1 MAVYVAMLRGINV
14 GGRKPIKMEQLRKSF
29 EALGFEQV
37 KTYIQSGN
45 VVFNTAK
52 LSPAGLSKRIEESIL
67 RDFGHSVSVISR
79 TLDEMGK
86 TIASN
91 PFLKKRGIDQAKLH
105 VMFLPEAP
113 VPSDLKQFEGL
124 TTAPDQSRC
133 LGKEIYLYLPNG
145 VAESSLANNPLERR
159 VLKRAT
165 MRNWRTVS
173 NLYQMCL
180 DCG

>member
-1 MAVYVAMLRGINV
+1 MALLRGINV
-14 GGRKPIKMEQLRKSF
+14 GGHKRIKMDPLRKSLG
-29 EALGFEQV
+29 ALGFEQV

-45 VVFNTAK
+45 VVFNTAQ

-86 TIASN
+86 TIAAN
-91 PFLKKRGIDQAKLH
+91 PFLKQRGINQAKLH
-105 VMFLPEAP
+105 VMFLPESP
-113 VPSDLKQFEGL
+113 VPSDLRQLEGL
-124 TTAPDQSRC
+124 TAAPDQSRC
-133 LGKEIYLYLPNG
+133 VGKEIYLYLPNG
-145 VAESSLANNPLERR
+145 FAESSLANNPLERR
-159 VLKRAT
+159 LLQRAT
-165 MRNWRTVS
+165 IRNWRTVS

>member
-1 MAVYVAMLRGINV
+1 MAVYVALLRGINV
-14 GGRKPIKMEQLRKSF
+14 GGHRRIKMDRLRKSF
-29 EALGFEQV
+29 ETLGFEQV

-45 VVFNTAK
+45 VVFNSAK
-52 LSPAGLSKRIEESIL
+52 PSPAGLSKRIEESIL
-67 RDFGHSVSVISR
+67 RDFGHSVLVISR

-86 TIASN
+86 TIESN
-91 PFLKKRGIDQAKLH
+91 PFPKKRGIDQAKLH
-105 VMFLPEAP
+105 VMFLPEIP
-113 VPSDLKQFEGL
+113 VPSDLKQLEEL

-145 VAESSLANNPLERR
+145 IAESSLANNPLERR
-159 VLKRAT
+159 LLKRAT

-180 DCG
+180 DCE

>member
-14 GGRKPIKMEQLRKSF
+14 GGHKRIKMEPLRKSF

-45 VVFNTAK
+45 VVFSTAK

-79 TLDEMGK
+79 TLDEMGE
-86 TIASN
+86 TIETN
-91 PFLKKRGIDQAKLH
+91 PFLKKRGIDPTKLH
-105 VMFLPEAP
+105 VMFLPESP
-113 VPSDLKQFEGL
+113 VPSDLKQLEGL
-124 TTAPDQSRC
+124 TAAPDQSRC

-145 VAESSLANNPLERR
+145 VAESLANNPLERR
-159 VLKRAT
+159 LLKRGT
-165 MRNWRTVS
+165 IRNWRTVS